1 LNLALALTSVDAAA
15 AVAHYQ
21 QALALPLDPRVTL
34 AARLN
39 LASLALDQGRTDQAA
54 TLCFEATRAAP
65 EVPLGWLNLG
75 LAQRRRG
82 RLGEA
87 VGAYR
92 QAIALDPEL
101 AEAHQNLALAL
112 LLLGDIPA
120 AREGFSHTLALLE
133 RQNRQ
138 AEADSLRQRLM
149 PMVNLNP

>member
-1 LNLALALTSVDAAA
+1 VGFRQLGVQGNGLAVGPDGFPQPAAA
-15 AVAHYQ
+15 A
-21 QALALPLDPRVTL
+21 
-34 AARLN
+34 
-39 LASLALDQGRTDQAA
+39 
-54 TLCFEATRAAP
+54 F
-65 EVPLGWLNLG
+65 
-75 LAQRRRG
+75 
-82 RLGEA
+82 
-87 VGAYR
+87 R

>member
-1 LNLALALTSVDAAA
+1 
-15 AVAHYQ
+15 
-21 QALALPLDPRVTL
+21 
-34 AARLN
+34 
-39 LASLALDQGRTDQAA
+39 
-54 TLCFEATRAAP
+54 
-65 EVPLGWLNLG
+65 LNLG

-120 AREGFSHTLALLE
+120 AREGFSHTLTLLE